1 MLKLIYED
9 SFEGFL
15 TAIYDAFYSNEEI
28 VSIDLDT
35 YSDIDMLTTIE
46 YIKTD
51 LEKYKKVKYAIVS
64 KIDPLALNKIY
75 NLYLS
80 NTKDKGL
87 LCYKYLKIAFKLGT
101 NIHKHLYL
109 DIVRELDLIER
120 RVSLEAHRF
129 TGFVRFSLI
138 NNKFLY
144 SSIEPDNNILELIS
158 PHFESRFR
166 NEYWIIH
173 DVKRNI
179 ASVYNKNF
187 WEITEMNSEI
197 YNSLKDY
204 NDEFE
209 DLWQNYFISTSIKER
224 TNLKLQKQFMPKR
237 YWNSLTEFR
246 NKKDDE

>member
-15 TAIYDAFYSNEEI
+15 TAMYYAFYSKDEI
-28 VSIDLDT
+28 TSIELDDS
-35 YSDIDMLTTIE
+35 SDIDMITSIE
-46 YIKTD
+46 HVKTD
-51 LEKYKKVKYAIVS
+51 IDKYKKVKDAIVMKIDTLALS
-64 KIDPLALNKIY
+64 KIYK
-75 NLYLS
+75 LYLS
-80 NTKDKGL
+80 NNKNKGL
-87 LCYKYLKIAFKLGT
+87 ICYKYLKTAFKLGT
-101 NIHKHLYL
+101 EIHKHLYL
-109 DIVRELDLIER
+109 DVVREINLIER
-120 RVSLEAHRF
+120 RVTLESHRF

-158 PHFESRFR
+158 PHFQNRFS

-179 ASVYNKNF
+179 ASVYNKIS
-187 WEITEMNSEI
+187 WEIVEMNNDI

-209 DLWQNYFISTSIKER
+209 DLWKNYFVSTSIKER
-224 TNLKLQKQFMPKR
+224 SNPRLQKQSMPKR
-237 YWNSLTEFR
+237 YWKHLTEID
-246 NKKDDE
+246 NK

>member
-15 TAIYDAFYSNEEI
+15 TAMYYAFYSKDEI
-28 VSIDLDT
+28 TSIELDNS
-35 YSDIDMLTTIE
+35 SDIDMITTIE

-51 LEKYKKVKYAIVS
+51 IDKYKKVKDAIVM

-75 NLYLS
+75 KLYLS
-80 NTKDKGL
+80 NNKNKGL
-87 LCYKYLKIAFKLGT
+87 LCYKYLKTAFKLGT
-101 NIHKHLYL
+101 EIHKHLYL
-109 DIVRELDLIER
+109 DVVREINLIER
-120 RVSLEAHRF
+120 RVSLESHRF

-158 PHFESRFR
+158 PHFENRFS

-179 ASVYNKNF
+179 ASVYNKIS
-187 WEITEMNSEI
+187 WEIVEMNNDI

-209 DLWQNYFISTSIKER
+209 DLWKNYFVSTSIKER
-224 TNLKLQKQFMPKR
+224 SNPRLQKQSMPKR
-237 YWNSLTEFR
+237 YWKHLTEID
-246 NKKDDE
+246 NK